1 MGFFSLKVTCCLCK
15 NKVGLNRYR
24 LADKKEHWICS
35 SCFKK
40 CGFTPKVPMI
50 LLTVENC
57 ERRMRI
63 YQMTHKEPTIP
74 QNTNENSKQEDVS
87 MDYTIFNNERQ
98 RGVSLFSFPNDYV
111 VIDIETTG
119 LSPNN
124 CEIIELSALKVE
136 NNEITDTFT
145 SLVKPAAPIPE
156 SIQKLTGITN
166 EMVSGAPSI
175 VDILPSYIDF
185 LGKNIVLGH
194 NVTFDISFLHYYC
207 EKCIDCTFPNN
218 YIDTLRISRKLISD
232 IDNYKLGTL
241 AAHFNIPQEAAHR
254 ALDDCKTTNELF
266 INLKALNKETEDSFV
281 SLFENVEPVL
291 AGKTVVFK
299 GVTSFCSFDSYCS
312 ICEKA
317 GGKATDI
324 FYRNADYI
332 VFGKTTYAK
341 YKRGDFSNKM
351 LKATELE
358 KEGALKILSEP
369 EFLKMLGHDVP
380 SHPNR
385 SHPDHY
391 HSHIDIKSM
400 EAQTDDFDE
409 SHPLFGKVCVFTGTL
424 DKMQRKDA
432 MQAVLD
438 HGGEIGNGVTKK
450 TNFLILGCNDFCS
463 SIKDGKS
470 SKHKK
475 AEEYQLKGYDI
486 EIIDEDL
493 FYAMLEE

>member
-1 MGFFSLKVTCCLCK
+1 
-15 NKVGLNRYR
+15 
-24 LADKKEHWICS
+24 
-35 SCFKK
+35 
-40 CGFTPKVPMI
+40 
-50 LLTVENC
+50 
-57 ERRMRI
+57 
-63 YQMTHKEPTIP
+63 
-74 QNTNENSKQEDVS
+74 

-98 RGVSLFSFPNDYV
+98 KGVSLFSFPNDYV

-124 CEIIELSALKVE
+124 CEIIELSALRIE
-136 NNEITDTFT
+136 NNEIADTFS
-145 SLVKPAAPIPE
+145 SLVKPISPIPE
-156 SIQKLTGITN
+156 FIQELTGITN
-166 EMVSGAPSI
+166 EMVSTAPAISE
-175 VDILPSYIDF
+175 ILPDYLNF
-185 LGKNIVLGH
+185 LGENILVGH
-194 NVTFDISFLHYYC
+194 NVTFDIDFLYH
-207 EKCIDCTFPNN
+207 DCKEYLSCGLSND
-218 YIDTLRISRKLISD
+218 YVDTLRISKKLIKN
-232 IDNYKLGTL
+232 IANHKLGTV
-241 AAHFNIPQEAAHR
+241 AAYFNIPQENAHR
-254 ALDDCKTTNELF
+254 ALDDCHTTNEIF
-266 INLKALNKETEDSFV
+266 KQLNTLNSQAEQSFV

-291 AGKTVVFK
+291 DGKTVVFK
-299 GVTSFCSFDSYCS
+299 GVTTFCSLDSYRS

-324 FYRNADYI
+324 FYRTADYV

-358 KEGALKILSEP
+358 KEGTLKILSEP
-369 EFLKMLGHDVP
+369 EFLKMLGHDIP

-385 SHPDHY
+385 SHPNHY

-409 SHPLFGKVCVFTGTL
+409 SHPLYGKVCVFTGTL

-470 SKHKK
+470 TKHKK
-475 AEEYQLKGYDI
+475 AEEYQLKGCDI

-493 FYAMLEE
+493 FYTMLDQ